1 VTRRSH
7 NQFRNKRKQ
16 VADNGQAGNVV
27 PVAGEGGHAENDHVT
42 IDSNAFDINTHAS
55 GNVDNVALADVHHA
69 DDDTV
74 EHMADNQAAKS
85 GHAPEDIERAASV
98 VSPALPASR
107 RTSRSVYNDH
117 NSQPKER
124 GPTATSSLF
133 ARLTSVPATAEE
145 FTLTPSRAFTKSAA
159 EPADVKATSL
169 TGPSIKEPDMTLRE
183 SVPPLHVVPP
193 VKASSTNQPASSA
206 ISQSASS
213 AGDMRDKPFS
223 FSGVSEPPSPAMS
236 SAPSG
241 SYGALPPG
249 ALLKAARER
258 VGMSVGDIATRLRMS
273 VRQVEAID
281 TDHYEALPKGPFLRG
296 FMRNYAKVVGVDVN
310 EILALLD
317 RTELGASTAQKP
329 AMIDLPN
336 QNIRLTAGNPTKP
349 GSKLRIAV
357 TVAVLLALAAA
368 VGYWWTFVKPNLAT
382 GGRPVPVAV
391 QLSDASTST
400 NNATQTMGAVPL
412 AASAQGAS
420 SSAQSGS
427 VATPPA
433 GAGPPNVGE
442 LPDSTAAAAAA
453 ATTAA
458 ATAAATTP
466 VATIEPA
473 PLQTSSVTPA
483 GLRASTEVTPA
494 AMTSTAAQT
503 TPAVAVTDVE
513 KAAAVPKGS
522 SRLSFAFTGRSW
534 VEVVDGRGKT
544 VLSKRFE
551 AGESDEAIGRPPFSI
566 VVGNAEVTRMTY
578 NGKDFDLAP
587 HTRVSVARVTI
598 K

>member
-1 VTRRSH
+1 MTRRSH
-7 NQFRNKRKQ
+7 HQFRNKRKQ
-16 VADNGQAGNVV
+16 VADNGQTGNVV
-27 PVAGEGGHAENDHVT
+27 PVAGEGGHAENDQVT
-42 IDSNAFDINTHAS
+42 IDSNTFDINTQAS
-55 GNVDNVALADVHHA
+55 GNANTAALAEVLHA

-85 GHAPEDIERAASV
+85 GRAPEDIERTASV
-98 VSPALPASR
+98 VSPASPASR

-124 GPTATSSLF
+124 ATATSSLF
-133 ARLTSVPATAEE
+133 ARLTSVAATAEE

-193 VKASSTNQPASSA
+193 VKASSTNQAA
-206 ISQSASS
+206 QSASS
-213 AGDMRDKPFS
+213 AADMRDKPFN
-223 FSGVSEPPSPAMS
+223 FSGVSEPPSPTTS

-258 VGMSVGDIATRLRMS
+258 AGMSVGDIATRLRMS

-400 NNATQTMGAVPL
+400 NNATLTTAAMPS
-412 AASAQGAS
+412 AASASQGAS

-433 GAGPPNVGE
+433 GAGPPVNGV
-442 LPDSTAAAAAA
+442 PDSTAVAAAA

-458 ATAAATTP
+458 ATAAATMP

-483 GLRASTEVTPA
+483 GLRASTELA
-494 AMTSTAAQT
+494 ASAGTTAQAA
-503 TPAVAVTDVE
+503 PAVVAADAE
-513 KAAAVPKGS
+513 KAAALLKGS

-551 AGESDEAIGRPPFSI
+551 AGESDEAVGRPPFSI
-566 VVGNAEVTRMTY
+566 VVGNAEVTRMSY